1 MGDPNARFEHRAL
14 PGGLLEISF
23 TGRLRPGWA
32 GNLTAALARRG
43 LSVERGHARSDG
55 AGAWRGSLCLR
66 PPAAA
71 AGPAAP
77 VPELDVGALASERV
91 DTAFLGA
98 PRVLAHEIE
107 VLRDPE
113 ALVLLRITAEDRLG
127 LLAALLRRM
136 AYLALFPS
144 RLEIETESG
153 RVRDAFWLRGV
164 GGDAP
169 DERQAR
175 ELAALMAS
183 LRAPRD

>member
-1 MGDPNARFEHRAL
+1 MGDPDARFEHRAL

-55 AGAWRGSLCLR
+55 AGAWRGRLCLR

-71 AGPAAP
+71 GREAA

-98 PRVLAHEIE
+98 PRVLAHEVE
-107 VLRDPE
+107 VLRDPA
-113 ALVLLRITAEDRLG
+113 ALLLRITAEDRLG
-127 LLAALLRRM
+127 LLAALLRRL

-144 RLEIETESG
+144 RLEIETEAG

-169 DERQAR
+169 DEHQAA

-183 LRAPRD
+183 LRSPRD